1 MIDDL
6 KADSARWEQERR
18 QQSARSNTGGGII
31 ASRDSNAVYRPSN
44 SPTVQYRNSETHSS
58 RQYYGPTE
66 GGQSGFTDNNPAY
79 DNGPRYPG
87 TGSPGYTGAAN
98 PSYYA
103 QQQQPTPQGGF
114 VGQPGYSSQAAAQYA
129 STQPGNIAY
138 SGHPPTQEA
147 PYITGANYANA
158 RTTPVDP
165 YGPAGDQFSSSRDSR
180 DMRDPRVPVSSSM
193 APSRTAYATSG
204 PSTVPAGAYSQSG
217 SGSYYPQG
225 TPAATSQYPVQPQD
239 AFFGRG
245 AYISG
250 RR

>member
-31 ASRDSNAVYRPSN
+31 ASSASNAVYRPSN

-66 GGQSGFTDNNPAY
+66 GAQSGVYSENPAY
-79 DNGPRYPG
+79 ADGPRYPG
-87 TGSPGYTGAAN
+87 TGSPGYTGASN

-103 QQQQPTPQGGF
+103 QQPTPQGGF
-114 VGQPGYSSQAAAQYA
+114 AGGQPGYSNQTPQYAAAQ
-129 STQPGNIAY
+129 PGSVPY
-138 SGHPPTQEA
+138 SGHPPSGLATQEP
-147 PYITGANYANA
+147 PYITGANYV
-158 RTTPVDP
+158 RTTPVDQ
-165 YGPAGDQFSSSRDSR
+165 YGAGDQFAATRDSR
-180 DMRDPRVPVSSSM
+180 DIRDPRDPRVPVSTM

-204 PSTVPAGAYSQSG
+204 PPAPASAYPQSG
-217 SGSYYPQG
+217 SSYYPQG
-225 TPAATSQYPVQPQD
+225 APTSTSQYPVQPQD